1 MKKIFKI
8 IFQTIN
14 TLSLDVVAGSIMTGI
29 FACKV
34 LDFELDFW
42 WILILALAV
51 WVMYSADHLLDAW
64 RRKAHATIKRHRFH
78 YHYRQIILPIWFIAA
93 ATCIV
98 LSFLKLEREILF
110 LGMLIGIGVL
120 IYFGAIYF
128 ANKKRPLL
136 LQKELFI
143 AVIYVAGIWLAPL
156 VWHGKNPDDM
166 IWMLIANLVLLAWSE
181 GILTSWFEYD
191 KDSTDQH
198 TSFSILFGKKA
209 SRKFV
214 YFLLLLVFAFSITGI
229 LITGDS
235 MLHQMAFAIELM
247 MGIVLMLLI
256 SFSNVFN
263 KNELYRYVG
272 EASFLLPGLIL
283 FF

>member
-1 MKKIFKI
+1 MKKKFQI

-14 TLSLDVVAGSIMTGI
+14 ILSLDVVAGSIMTGI

-34 LDFELDFW
+34 LDVELDFW

-51 WVMYSADHLLDAW
+51 WVMYSTDHLLDAW
-64 RRKAHATIKRHRFH
+64 RGKTLATIKRHRFH
-78 YHYRQIILPIWFIAA
+78 YHNRQIILPIWFIAA

-98 LSFLKLEREILF
+98 LSFLMLERDILF
-110 LGMLIGIGVL
+110 LGMLIGIGIL
-120 IYFGAIYF
+120 LYFGAIYF

-143 AVIYVAGIWLAPL
+143 AVIYIAGIWLAPL
-156 VWHGKNPDDM
+156 VWHGENPNDM
-166 IWMLIANLVLLAWSE
+166 IWMLISNLVLLAWSE
-181 GILTSWFEYD
+181 GILISWFEFD
-191 KDSTDQH
+191 KDTIDQH

-209 SRKFV
+209 SRRFV
-214 YFLLLLVFAFSITGI
+214 YFLLLLVFAFSISGI
-229 LITGDS
+229 LIIGDS
-235 MLHQMAFAIELM
+235 MLFRIAFAIELM
-247 MGIVLMLLI
+247 MGIVLIVLI
-256 SFSNVFN
+256 SFSNVFD

-283 FF
+283 LF